1 MKHSILSSV
10 ILLTLSSSPALA
22 QESTLDPVVDAASEI
37 TQAAKSSQQ
46 TVATI
51 ADTTQERVQQYKQ
64 VMRQIQGLEVYTQQ
78 LQRQLHAQQAEKE
91 ELLRSLD
98 EVSVV
103 ERQITPLMMRMVDSL
118 AIFIELDVPF
128 LSAERQ
134 HRLAGLQALMDRAD
148 VAVSEK
154 FRRVLEAFQIEV
166 DYGRTIE
173 AYNGV
178 MDIAG
183 QPQDVEFLR
192 IGRTALIY
200 QTRDGSNLGIWNQE
214 QRQWEPLAD
223 SYSSAIKK
231 TIRVARKQLAPDL
244 LMLPIHPAT
253 SAVGE

>member
-134 HRLAGLQALMDRAD
+134 HRLAGLQALMDRAR
-148 VAVSEK
+148 SEE
-154 FRRVLEAFQIEV
+154 RRVGKECRSQSV
-166 DYGRTIE
+166 TDR
-173 AYNGV
+173 
-178 MDIAG
+178 
-183 QPQDVEFLR
+183 
-192 IGRTALIY
+192 
-200 QTRDGSNLGIWNQE
+200 
-214 QRQWEPLAD
+214 
-223 SYSSAIKK
+223 
-231 TIRVARKQLAPDL
+231 
-244 LMLPIHPAT
+244 
-253 SAVGE
+253 